1 MGFDVQTRQKVVAEL
16 EWWENWGMWR
26 AASEE
31 NMNICHHLSAGL
43 LWWFLILAKG
53 HAGPAAFRML
63 GPSNTLC
70 FRVSVACPRHFLD
83 GNVGCDSKGTSGTA
97 CLWNILFP
105 KVARRVCSR

>member
-1 MGFDVQTRQKVVAEL
+1 VVSVGFDVQTRQKVVAEL

-53 HAGPAAFRML
+53 HAGLLRFGCL
-63 GPSNTLC
+63 GLATRC
-70 FRVSVACPRHFLD
+70 VSV
-83 GNVGCDSKGTSGTA
+83 
-97 CLWNILFP
+97 FP
-105 KVARRVCSR
+105 LLASAFFGWQRWM